1 MSRQI
6 QERSYEQALTWL
18 REHGF
23 EVREGPERATVSNG
37 GCRAVVERVG
47 EGKKSTAR
55 IAEAPAIVLGGETAK
70 LVDLGHQKV
79 LRTSKLEIAA
89 SADHLR
95 ALHGFAEELKKA
107 IGMSS
112 MYNESMGTVSD
123 TYMYDRVRDRDKP
136 SVERPVRPWQR

>member
-6 QERSYEQALTWL
+6 QERSYEQALAWL

-23 EVREGPERATVSNG
+23 EVSEGPMRATLTKR

-47 EGKKSTAR
+47 EGKKSSAR
-55 IAEAPAIVLGGETAK
+55 IAEAPALVLGGEIAK
-70 LVDLGHQKV
+70 LVDRGYQKV
-79 LRTSKLEIAA
+79 LKTSKLEMGA

-95 ALHGFAEELKKA
+95 SLHEFAEELKEA

-136 SVERPVRPWQR
+136 AVERPVRPWQR